1 MPYQK
6 IMDRDIEVVL
16 SVYKHKYLT
25 ASQIQALHF
34 PSKTTRDRRLRRL
47 VEEGYLKPF
56 EILNIPERI
65 FQLTKRGAE
74 AVAGALEVALD
85 DLFWKPDGKSP
96 SDHYFMRHFVALNDF
111 RILLTRQ
118 LAGGGV
124 RLRGFIPEYYGSKH
138 ASGRVT
144 KYLKDVA
151 FDIVN
156 PKEHIPHTPDAVFCL
171 EKGNKPAL
179 FFLEIDRGTEV
190 LSSPEK
196 GVLKMVRF
204 YLAYLKG
211 GGYKGY
217 SEDFKAADPFA
228 SFRTLVVTTSRAR
241 IENMRQACAA
251 LPGEF
256 HGGLRLLWCA
266 TFDEVAEGAIG
277 RDIWTPLFAG
287 DGQRYRI
294 G

>member
-6 IMDRDIEVVL
+6 ITDRDLEVVL

-25 ASQIQALHF
+25 ASQIQVLHF

-47 VEEGYLKPF
+47 IEHGYLKPF
-56 EILNIPERI
+56 EIVNIPERI
-65 FQLTKRGAE
+65 FQLTKKGAE
-74 AVAGALEVALD
+74 SVADALEVALD

-111 RILLTRQ
+111 RISITQQ
-118 LAGGGV
+118 LAGGDV
-124 RLRGFIPEYYGSKH
+124 QLRGFIPEYYGHKH
-138 ASGRVT
+138 HSGRVT

-151 FDIVN
+151 FDVVN

-171 EKGNKPAL
+171 EKAGKAAL

-190 LSSPEK
+190 LSSSEK

-217 SEDFKAADPFA
+217 SEDFKAPEFT
-228 SFRTLVVTTSRAR
+228 SFRVLIVTTSRAR
-241 IENMRQACAA
+241 IENMRQACST
-251 LPGEF
+251 LPQDV
-256 HGGLRLLWCA
+256 HGGLRLIWCA
-266 TFDEVAEGAIG
+266 AFDEVAAGAVG
-277 RDIWTPLFAG
+277 RDIWTSLQLT